1 LSCPMYN
8 PTDPPRAPIMVT
20 RATLPPLE
28 EYVGYLRKIWETH
41 SLTNNGPLVQELE
54 QRLRDYLG
62 SPHLWFVNNGTTA
75 LQIAIKGAGLQG
87 EIITTPFSY
96 VATTGAILWENC
108 TPVFVDVRP
117 GDLTIDPGLIE
128 AAVTGRTSA
137 ILATHVYGFPC
148 DVMAIDAI
156 ARRRGL
162 KIIYDAAHT
171 FGCRLEGCSLATYGD
186 VSCLSFHATKLF
198 HTVEGGAIVING
210 DSELAER
217 IRLMR
222 VFGHHRD
229 DHRCVGINGKNT
241 EFHAA
246 MGLCNLPRFETNMSL
261 HRVQHENYCRL
272 LAGGPLRIPR
282 PQAKNLDYN
291 YAYFPVM
298 LRDEVAVQRCL
309 AVLASMNIH
318 PRRYFYP
325 SLNQVPYINGPTC
338 PISEEAAKTVL
349 CLPMS
354 ERVTPALQQMI
365 IEVLLADARS

>member
-1 LSCPMYN
+1 MNKPVN
-8 PTDPPRAPIMVT
+8 PPPDPIMVT

-28 EYVGYLRKIWETH
+28 EYIGYLRQIWHTH

-62 SPHLWFVNNGTTA
+62 SPDLWFVNNCTTG
-75 LQIAIKGAGLQG
+75 LQITIKALRLHG

-108 TPVFVDVRP
+108 TPVFVDIRA
-117 GDLTIDPGLIE
+117 GDLTIDPSQIE
-128 AAVTGRTSA
+128 AAITPQTCA

-148 DVMAIDAI
+148 DVTVIETI
-156 ARRRGL
+156 ACRHDL
-162 KIIYDAAHT
+162 KVIYDAAHT
-171 FGCRLEGCSLATYGD
+171 FGCRLEGRALATYGD

-198 HTVEGGAIVING
+198 HTVEGGAVVING
-210 DSELAER
+210 DTELAER

-229 DHRCVGINGKNT
+229 DHRCVGINGKNS

-246 MGLCNLPRFETNMSL
+246 MGLCNLPRFDANLSL
-261 HRVQHENYCRL
+261 HRAQHENYSRL
-272 LAGGPLRIPR
+272 LSGRPLRIPR
-282 PQAKNLDYN
+282 PEAKNLEYN
-291 YAYFPVM
+291 HAYFPVM
-298 LRDEVAVQRCL
+298 LPDEAAVERCL
-309 AVLASMNIH
+309 TALADLNIH

-325 SLNQVPYINGPTC
+325 SLNRVPYINGPSC
-338 PISEEAAKTVL
+338 PVSEEAARTVL

-354 ERVTPALQQMI
+354 ELVTPALQQI
-365 IEVLLADARS
+365 IVELLLAGSGR